1 MLILDCNKGLWV
13 SKFSLHFYSLDYS
26 FSQLLHQ
33 LLELPLHLKLGPR
46 TAHRASSLV
55 VRSPSL
61 WTAVLGPPM
70 TTVGRAMLMRERGEA
85 FTVCE
90 EWTVVS
96 PLF

>member
-13 SKFSLHFYSLDYS
+13 SKFHCIYSLDYS
-26 FSQLLHQ
+26 FSQLHHQ
-33 LLELPLHLKLGPR
+33 LLELPLHLKLGLR

-70 TTVGRAMLMRERGEA
+70 TTVGRAMLMRGRGEA
-85 FTVCE
+85 FMVCE